1 MDKSNHEERLKKIC
15 KNCKRANGRCIID
28 EPYIGLCAVTD
39 REELIELWEN
49 DKNVRHNYTQ
59 QQGPQALPLSQGE

>member
-49 DKNVRHNYTQ
+49 DKNVRHN
-59 QQGPQALPLSQGE
+59 